1 MEITGVLALGVS
13 IVLFA
18 ITLIIILALRKADQN
33 NRRLGTVKKMVEKL
47 EADTRKTMD
56 EFKQELAEIEVEI
69 SKKEDNL
76 HNLIQSGTSQ
86 INALSSYYDDFGNLS
101 SAMQTYKKALEGVQ
115 RLTESTD
122 DKIAQLGDDVNR
134 LEEVKQLIQSFRD
147 DIDNIRQS
155 AVEQVEN
162 ATSDSEN
169 RMSSAVESL
178 KSESAILKESF
189 RTDVNALID
198 SNADRIQNI
207 VSTYVEEIND
217 KISQMNQ
224 VSTKLAA
231 QLEQLQA
238 AAERE
243 AEPVSAPVEEPVA
256 EPVAEPAPEP
266 EPQAAPEVSV
276 ETQFDI
282 QDMDYDIEPEPEFEP
297 EPQPIPEPVRE
308 PVREPERKNKFE
320 YTGEDEEVIFS

>member
-189 RTDVNALID
+189 RTDVNALVD

-256 EPVAEPAPEP
+256 EPAPEP
-266 EPQAAPEVSV
+266 QPQAAPEVSV

-282 QDMDYDIEPEPEFEP
+282 QDMDYDIEPEP
-297 EPQPIPEPVRE
+297 QPIPE

>member
-189 RTDVNALID
+189 RTDVNALVD

-207 VSTYVEEIND
+207 VTTYVEEIND

-243 AEPVSAPVEEPVA
+243 A

-297 EPQPIPEPVRE
+297 EPQPIPEPI
-308 PVREPERKNKFE
+308 REPERKNKFE

>member
-207 VSTYVEEIND
+207 VTTYVEEIND

-243 AEPVSAPVEEPVA
+243 AAPVSAPVEEPVA
-256 EPVAEPAPEP
+256 EPAPEP
-266 EPQAAPEVSV
+266 QPQAAPEVSV

-282 QDMDYDIEPEPEFEP
+282 QDMDYDIEPEP
-297 EPQPIPEPVRE
+297 QPIPE

>member
-189 RTDVNALID
+189 RTDVNALVD

-207 VSTYVEEIND
+207 VTTYVEEIND

-243 AEPVSAPVEEPVA
+243 A

-308 PVREPERKNKFE
+308 PERKNKFE

>member
-256 EPVAEPAPEP
+256 EPAPEP
-266 EPQAAPEVSV
+266 QPQAAPEVSV

-282 QDMDYDIEPEPEFEP
+282 QDMDYDIEPEP
-297 EPQPIPEPVRE
+297 QPIPE

>member
-189 RTDVNALID
+189 RTDVNALVD

-207 VSTYVEEIND
+207 VTTYVEEIND

-256 EPVAEPAPEP
+256 EPAPEP
-266 EPQAAPEVSV
+266 QPQAAPEVSV

-282 QDMDYDIEPEPEFEP
+282 QDMDYDIEPEP
-297 EPQPIPEPVRE
+297 QPIPE

>member
-1 MEITGVLALGVS
+1 MEITGVLALGIS
-13 IVLFA
+13 IVLFV
-18 ITLIIILALRKADQN
+18 ITLIIIFALRKSDQN
-33 NRRLGTVKKMVEKL
+33 NRRLGIVKKMVEKL
-47 EADTRKTMD
+47 DADTHKTMD

-69 SKKEDNL
+69 SKKEDSL

-122 DKIAQLGDDVNR
+122 DKIAQIGDDVNR
-134 LEEVKQLIQSFRD
+134 LEEVKQLIQSFRE
-147 DIDNIRQS
+147 DIDNIRQA

-169 RMSSAVESL
+169 RMNSALESL

-207 VSTYVEEIND
+207 VATYVEEIND

-238 AAERE
+238 AAEHE
-243 AEPVSAPVEEPVA
+243 AEP
-256 EPVAEPAPEP
+256 EPAPQP
-266 EPQAAPEVSV
+266 ELQTQVEPEVSV

-282 QDMDYDIEPEPEFEP
+282 QDMDYDIEPEPEPEP
-297 EPQPIPEPVRE
+297 VREPAPQPIPE

>member
-207 VSTYVEEIND
+207 VTTYVEEIND

-256 EPVAEPAPEP
+256 EPAPEP
-266 EPQAAPEVSV
+266 QPQAAPEVSV

-282 QDMDYDIEPEPEFEP
+282 QDMDYDIEPEPK
-297 EPQPIPEPVRE
+297 PIPE

>member
-189 RTDVNALID
+189 RTDVNALVD

-207 VSTYVEEIND
+207 VTTYVEEIND

-243 AEPVSAPVEEPVA
+243 AESVSAPVE

-282 QDMDYDIEPEPEFEP
+282 QDMDYDIEPEP
-297 EPQPIPEPVRE
+297 QPIPE

>member
-155 AVEQVEN
+155 AVDQVEN

-189 RTDVNALID
+189 RTDVNALVD

-207 VSTYVEEIND
+207 VTTYVEEIND

-256 EPVAEPAPEP
+256 EPAPEP
-266 EPQAAPEVSV
+266 QPQAAPEVSV

-282 QDMDYDIEPEPEFEP
+282 QDMDYDIEPEP
-297 EPQPIPEPVRE
+297 QPIPE

>member
-207 VSTYVEEIND
+207 VTTYVEEIND

-256 EPVAEPAPEP
+256 EPAPEP
-266 EPQAAPEVSV
+266 QPQAAPEVSV

-282 QDMDYDIEPEPEFEP
+282 QDMDYDIEPEP
-297 EPQPIPEPVRE
+297 QPIPEPI
-308 PVREPERKNKFE
+308 REPERKNKFE

>member
-147 DIDNIRQS
+147 DIDSIRQS

-189 RTDVNALID
+189 RTDVNALVD

-207 VSTYVEEIND
+207 VTTYVEEIND

-243 AEPVSAPVEEPVA
+243 A

-308 PVREPERKNKFE
+308 PERKNKFE

>member
-207 VSTYVEEIND
+207 VTTYVEEIND

-256 EPVAEPAPEP
+256 EPAPEP
-266 EPQAAPEVSV
+266 QPQAAPEVSV
-276 ETQFDI
+276 ETPFDI
-282 QDMDYDIEPEPEFEP
+282 QDMDYDIEPEPK
-297 EPQPIPEPVRE
+297 PIPE

>member
-122 DKIAQLGDDVNR
+122 NKIAQLGDDVNR

-256 EPVAEPAPEP
+256 EPAPEP
-266 EPQAAPEVSV
+266 QPQAAPEVSV

-282 QDMDYDIEPEPEFEP
+282 QDMDYDIEPEP
-297 EPQPIPEPVRE
+297 QPIPE

>member
-238 AAERE
+238 AAEHE
-243 AEPVSAPVEEPVA
+243 PEPVSAPVE

>member
-207 VSTYVEEIND
+207 VTTYVEEIND

-256 EPVAEPAPEP
+256 EPAPEP
-266 EPQAAPEVSV
+266 QPQAAPEVSV

-282 QDMDYDIEPEPEFEP
+282 QDMDYDIEPEP
-297 EPQPIPEPVRE
+297 QPIPE